1 VATIHIISEVSS
13 AQSVAIQTREFAST
27 TGLNDRSSDIQ
38 QKAFLLVSLGKP
50 HIMST
55 EIAVIAGSSIAG
67 VISAVFLGKLF
78 RIRSNNKKRARSS
91 SSSISSIRAELLSLL
106 FEKNLTAEAITRVY
120 EAARDGRIDRFE
132 RDKLLLKYKQQLDSL
147 NQKVAYLQPVAD
159 FSDLKELRNNLV
171 YFLEDKI
178 SALDKKLL
186 ELSKSNPPSKDDID
200 TKAKKILA
208 ETSKM
213 QQSVTPIEQ
222 KMFKADEQSI
232 EQLHEEIVQA
242 LQHLEQVEIDK
253 DQQV

>member
-1 VATIHIISEVSS
+1 
-13 AQSVAIQTREFAST
+13 
-27 TGLNDRSSDIQ
+27 
-38 QKAFLLVSLGKP
+38 
-50 HIMST
+50 MST

-67 VISAVFLGKLF
+67 VISAVFLGNLF
-78 RIRSNNKKRARSS
+78 RVRSDNKKHARSS
-91 SSSISSIRAELLSLL
+91 SSSSIASIRAELLSLL

-132 RDKLLLKYKQQLDSL
+132 RDKMLLKYKQQLDSL

-171 YFLEDKI
+171 HFLENRV

-186 ELSKSNPPSKDDID
+186 ELSKSNPPSQDDID
-200 TKAKKILA
+200 SKAKKILA

-213 QQSVTPIEQ
+213 RQSVTPIEQ

-232 EQLHEEIVQA
+232 EQLHKEIVQA
-242 LQHLEQVEIDK
+242 LQHLEKVEIDK
-253 DQQV
+253 D

>member
-1 VATIHIISEVSS
+1 
-13 AQSVAIQTREFAST
+13 
-27 TGLNDRSSDIQ
+27 
-38 QKAFLLVSLGKP
+38 
-50 HIMST
+50 MST

-67 VISAVFLGKLF
+67 VISAVFLGNLF
-78 RIRSNNKKRARSS
+78 RVRSDNKKHARSS
-91 SSSISSIRAELLSLL
+91 SSSSIASIRAELLSLL

-171 YFLEDKI
+171 HFLENSV

-186 ELSKSNPPSKDDID
+186 ELSKSNPPSQDDID
-200 TKAKKILA
+200 SKAKKILA

-213 QQSVTPIEQ
+213 RQSVTPIEQ

-232 EQLHEEIVQA
+232 EQLHKEIVQA

-253 DQQV
+253 D

>member
-1 VATIHIISEVSS
+1 
-13 AQSVAIQTREFAST
+13 
-27 TGLNDRSSDIQ
+27 
-38 QKAFLLVSLGKP
+38 
-50 HIMST
+50 MST

-67 VISAVFLGKLF
+67 VISAVFLGNLF
-78 RIRSNNKKRARSS
+78 RVRSDNKKRARSS
-91 SSSISSIRAELLSLL
+91 SSSSIASIRAELLSLL

-171 YFLEDKI
+171 HFLENRV

-186 ELSKSNPPSKDDID
+186 ELSKSNPPSQEDID
-200 TKAKKILA
+200 SKAKKILA

-213 QQSVTPIEQ
+213 RQSVTPIEQ

-232 EQLHEEIVQA
+232 EQLHKEIVQA

-253 DQQV
+253 D

>member
-1 VATIHIISEVSS
+1 
-13 AQSVAIQTREFAST
+13 
-27 TGLNDRSSDIQ
+27 
-38 QKAFLLVSLGKP
+38 
-50 HIMST
+50 MST

-67 VISAVFLGKLF
+67 VISAVFLGNLF
-78 RIRSNNKKRARSS
+78 RVRSDNKKRARSS
-91 SSSISSIRAELLSLL
+91 SSSSIVSIRAELLSLL

-147 NQKVAYLQPVAD
+147 NQKIAYLQPVAD

-171 YFLEDKI
+171 HFLENRV

-186 ELSKSNPPSKDDID
+186 ELSKSNPSSQDDID
-200 TKAKKILA
+200 SKAKKILA

-232 EQLHEEIVQA
+232 EQLHKEIVQA

-253 DQQV
+253 D

>member
-1 VATIHIISEVSS
+1 
-13 AQSVAIQTREFAST
+13 
-27 TGLNDRSSDIQ
+27 
-38 QKAFLLVSLGKP
+38 
-50 HIMST
+50 MST
-55 EIAVIAGSSIAG
+55 EIALIASSSIAG

-78 RIRSNNKKRARSS
+78 RIRSNNKKYVRSS
-91 SSSISSIRAELLSLL
+91 SSSSSIASIQAELLSLL

-120 EAARDGRIDRFE
+120 EAAQDGRIDRFE

-171 YFLEDKI
+171 SFLEDRI

-186 ELSKSNPPSKDDID
+186 ELSKSNPPSQDDID
-200 TKAKKILA
+200 AKAKKILA

-232 EQLHEEIVQA
+232 EQLHKEIAQA

-253 DQQV
+253 D

>member
-1 VATIHIISEVSS
+1 M
-13 AQSVAIQTREFAST
+13 
-27 TGLNDRSSDIQ
+27 L
-38 QKAFLLVSLGKP
+38 
-50 HIMST
+50 T
-55 EIAVIAGSSIAG
+55 EIAVIAGSSIVG
-67 VISAVFLGKLF
+67 VISAVFLEKLF
-78 RIRSNNKKRARSS
+78 RFRSSNKKHARSS
-91 SSSISSIRAELLSLL
+91 SSSAASIRAELLSLL

-171 YFLEDKI
+171 CFLEDRI

-186 ELSKSNPPSKDDID
+186 ELSKSNPPSQDDID
-200 TKAKKILA
+200 PKVKKILV

-213 QQSVTPIEQ
+213 QQSVSPIEQ

-232 EQLHEEIVQA
+232 EQLHKEIVQA

-253 DQQV
+253 D

>member
-1 VATIHIISEVSS
+1 
-13 AQSVAIQTREFAST
+13 
-27 TGLNDRSSDIQ
+27 
-38 QKAFLLVSLGKP
+38 
-50 HIMST
+50 MST
-55 EIAVIAGSSIAG
+55 EIALIASSSIAG

-78 RIRSNNKKRARSS
+78 RIRSNNKKYVRSS
-91 SSSISSIRAELLSLL
+91 SSSSSIASIQAELLSLL

-120 EAARDGRIDRFE
+120 EAAQDGRIDRFE
-132 RDKLLLKYKQQLDSL
+132 RDKLLLKYKQQLYSL

-171 YFLEDKI
+171 SFLEDRI

-186 ELSKSNPPSKDDID
+186 ELSKSNPPSQDDID
-200 TKAKKILA
+200 AKAKKILA

-232 EQLHEEIVQA
+232 EQLHKEIAQA

-253 DQQV
+253 D

>member
-1 VATIHIISEVSS
+1 
-13 AQSVAIQTREFAST
+13 
-27 TGLNDRSSDIQ
+27 
-38 QKAFLLVSLGKP
+38 
-50 HIMST
+50 MST
-55 EIAVIAGSSIAG
+55 EIAVIAGSSIVG
-67 VISAVFLGKLF
+67 VISAVFLEKLF
-78 RIRSNNKKRARSS
+78 RFRSSNKKHARSS
-91 SSSISSIRAELLSLL
+91 SSSVASIRAELLSLL

-171 YFLEDKI
+171 YFLEDRI

-186 ELSKSNPPSKDDID
+186 ELSKSNPPSQDDID
-200 TKAKKILA
+200 PKVKKILV

-213 QQSVTPIEQ
+213 QQSVSPIEQ

-232 EQLHEEIVQA
+232 EQLHKEIVQA

-253 DQQV
+253 D